1 MQLPTVSLEQLAS
14 LPEIYRTVIPP
25 EYEDRNRHMNIR
37 WYLVIYDEA
46 GDAMYRMIGLTDEY
60 LAASGMGGFDLEHHI
75 WYRSEV
81 RVGDAVAIRL
91 RMLARTAKLCHYL
104 LFMTNETRGNLSSLF
119 ECLHAHADLKTRR
132 TAAFPPETAAKVDA
146 LINGQRTLA
155 WAAPVSGAIDIR

>member
-1 MQLPTVSLEQLAS
+1 MQLPTISLEQLAS
-14 LPEIYRTVIPP
+14 LPEIYRIVIPL

-46 GDAMYRMIGLTDEY
+46 GDAMYPMIGLTEEY
-60 LAASGMGGFDLEHHI
+60 FAASGMGGFDLEHHI

-81 RVGDAVAIRL
+81 RVGDTVAIRL

-104 LFMTNETRGNLSSLF
+104 MFMTNETRGNLSSLF

-146 LINGQRTLA
+146 LIETQRTLA
-155 WAAPVSGAIDIR
+155 WAAPVSGAIAI